1 LHIDSAS
8 RAEDEAVRQHCSWIA
23 ASAEAV
29 KRFHSRACVRERARR
44 LNRRNGCVWEEWTEI
59 HSSAKAISVLKI
71 GWVLAILFAASW
83 FASEVRL
90 PSEVRPS
97 SASEQ
102 MVWRRT
108 ADGWEKMDGW
118 SYGIERTP
126 PALHPGV
133 FGLLMIAATLCVGV
147 VRQEDRHS
155 CLSGGLAQHDGHDR
169 QESLST

>member
-1 LHIDSAS
+1 M
-8 RAEDEAVRQHCSWIA
+8 
-23 ASAEAV
+23 
-29 KRFHSRACVRERARR
+29 
-44 LNRRNGCVWEEWTEI
+44 
-59 HSSAKAISVLKI
+59 LKF
-71 GWVLAILFAASW
+71 GWVLTILCAACW

-90 PSEVRPS
+90 PSEVAPS

-118 SYGIERTP
+118 AYGIERTP

-133 FGLLMIAATLCVGV
+133 FGLLMIAATLSVGI

-155 CLSGGLAQHDGHDR
+155 CLSGELARHDD
-169 QESLST
+169 